1 MAHAKVKLIPNKMA
15 WVNRFN
21 VPQLKGSPLRVSVGI
36 EARYVAALNKAID
49 VMVRE
54 TKKAIAEIDDV
65 AEDGAMDASTASQ
78 ARIVMNALSRK
89 FNKMFAQ
96 LATPVAQKMVSE
108 ADKNSA
114 ATLKASVTEMTG
126 SYALKTDIL
135 TTELNDIITASVAVN
150 VDLIKR
156 VPQKYLDQV
165 KGDVLRSIQSGR
177 GTADLVPALEKQG
190 VTVKNWAHNVALDQT
205 RKAYNAINAG
215 RMEALGLDDY
225 EWIHSGGSNHPRSY
239 HKNVLNGTM
248 CKLSDPPVIQKAE
261 GSQREVRG
269 KPGDLP
275 FCRCIMRPVIKFDE
289 DKGK

>member
-1 MAHAKVKLIPNKMA
+1 MAHAKVKLMPHKLA

-21 VPQLKGSPLRVSVGI
+21 VPQLKGAPLYVSASI
-36 EARYVAALNKAID
+36 STRYNAALQKAIS
-49 VMVRE
+49 VMIKE
-54 TKKAIAEIDDV
+54 TIDAVNDLDNF
-65 AEDGAMDASTASQ
+65 AEDGIAMDASPASQ

-96 LATPVAQKMVSE
+96 LAAPVAQKMVE
-108 ADKNSA
+108 ETDANSA
-114 ATLKASVTEMTG
+114 TTLKASVKDIAGT
-126 SYALKTDIL
+126 YALKTDIL
-135 TTELNDIITASVAVN
+135 TTELNDILTASVQVN

-190 VTVKNWAHNVALDQT
+190 VTVRNWAHNVALDQT

-215 RMEALGLDDY
+215 RMSALGIDDY

-239 HKNVLNGTM
+239 HKNVLNGTI

-261 GSQREVRG
+261 GSQKEVRG

-275 FCRCIMRPVIKFDE
+275 FCGCAMRPVLIFKD
-289 DKGK
+289 D